1 MIKLPAH
8 VEARLYEIFMKLSVP
23 RILEKEALEKGDKSN
38 DERKGN

>member
-1 MIKLPAH
+1 MIELPEH

>member
-1 MIKLPAH
+1 MIELPAH

-38 DERKGN
+38 DERKSN